1 MSRKTL
7 ADDRRRRKMMTI
19 LWTGL
24 VALAV
29 IILMYK
35 EQTAIL
41 YILCTLGVAV
51 LMIMAAF
58 SDLAHHDGSTTSNVA
73 QENDAARV
81 AGRER

>member
-1 MSRKTL
+1 MNRKTL
-7 ADDRRRRKMMTI
+7 AADRRRRKMMTL

-51 LMIMAAF
+51 LMIIVAF
-58 SDLAHHDGSTTSNVA
+58 SDLAHDDAHKPDMA
-73 QENDAARV
+73 QGTDAARV

>member
-7 ADDRRRRKMMTI
+7 ADDRRRRKMMTL
-19 LWTGL
+19 LWAGL

-41 YILCTLGVAV
+41 YILCTLGVAA
-51 LMIMAAF
+51 LMIIVAF
-58 SDLAHHDGSTTSNVA
+58 SDLAHHDGPGQNVA